1 MTARAGGGGWTC
13 PRPPAPPAGWPGGSP
28 REGSRPAA
36 CVCPCAFN
44 LHVRTRPSPFPWGV
58 SAPPP
63 VNYQVES
70 PAPAGG
76 ARGRCEE
83 ADVRSVAVSS
93 AGTAGP
99 GRGPVSLVG
108 VPGAGPRP
116 GPCVH
121 ACGRG
126 WRGRRAGRAGP
137 HSPEG
142 PAHALRVCPAVSPC
156 CHLLTGCT
164 SSSSRPPARHWAA
177 ASSPRLLQ
185 KGPSPGCVQN
195 VMCVCVCVKNLL
207 FMPLK
212 KRANL
217 KTWKWHFR
225 C

>member
-1 MTARAGGGGWTC
+1 MQVAGAGRALGLL
-13 PRPPAPPAGWPGGSP
+13 PLPPAGPAGAPARGPGPP
-28 REGSRPAA
+28 RA
-36 CVCPCAFN
+36 CVR
-44 LHVRTRPSPFPWGV
+44 VRLTCTPSPFPWGV

-83 ADVRSVAVSS
+83 AGVRAVAVSS

-126 WRGRRAGRAGP
+126 WRGRRASRAGP
-137 HSPEG
+137 PSPEG

-195 VMCVCVCVKNLL
+195 VMCVCVCEEFTLYAVEETCELENMEMA
-207 FMPLK
+207 F
-212 KRANL
+212 
-217 KTWKWHFR
+217 
-225 C
+225 